1 VTSVEVRQTGVP
13 RVTNYQ
19 PFQRKKNVQKETKQ
33 KSLFERLRESLS
45 PTETRTSKEEG
56 KVVQNVDRTLV
67 IGVHG
72 WAILGGLMTGSP
84 RAVSEELA
92 DYLSDALKKQ
102 NITKIEVLHIYGHGT
117 IIQRVKAHLQFL
129 ALEENRLLLSSCK
142 NIFFSCHSQGCVVGC
157 LLLKEL
163 FDLGWISS
171 EKNIN
176 FLALAGVHHGCFQNL
191 PSDYFSNTKE
201 LFILSQPDNSLS
213 NQHLSALAELLRHG
227 AKIFLMACFLD
238 EVVPLHSALAV
249 GLGVHP
255 NLRRS
260 VYAGA
265 KMNNESN
272 DFILDLF
279 ELLCRC
285 QTTGIQ
291 IDLLPHLSGFFR
303 GRFYQI
309 DIGQN
314 HSNIRLEPQVFN
326 AAAAFF
332 TSFSKRNIIEVVP
345 FRFSSVWWSSILT
358 NSFYGSDLNN
368 YFLKQRIKGLFD
380 VSQQFEITK
389 ELANL
394 RLSFREW
401 RPNQEGEK
409 HLRRTFEA
417 FFPEGKL

>member
-1 VTSVEVRQTGVP
+1 MEVRQSGVP
-13 RVTNYQ
+13 RVTSFG
-19 PFQRKKNVQKETKQ
+19 PFERKKDVQKETKQ
-33 KSLFERLRESLS
+33 KSFFERLRETLS
-45 PTETRTSKEEG
+45 PTKTRTSKEKE
-56 KVVQNVDRTLV
+56 KVPKNLDRTLV

-84 RAVSEELA
+84 RTVSESLA

-102 NITKIEVLHIYGHGT
+102 DITNVDVLHIYGHGT
-117 IIQRVKAHLQFL
+117 IIQRVKAHLKFL
-129 ALEENRLLLSSCK
+129 ASEQNRLLLSSCK
-142 NIFFSCHSQGCVVGC
+142 NIFLSCHSQGCVVGC

-171 EKNIN
+171 DQNIN

-201 LFILSQPDNSLS
+201 LFILSQPDNTLS
-213 NQHLSALAELLRHG
+213 NQHLSALTALLRHG
-227 AKIFLMACFLD
+227 AKIFLMASFFD

-260 VYAGA
+260 VYAGP
-265 KMNNESN
+265 KVNTEST
-272 DFILDLF
+272 DFILDLL

-309 DIGQN
+309 DVGEN
-314 HSNIRLEPQVFN
+314 HTNIRLEPQVFN

-332 TSFSKRNIIEVVP
+332 TSSSTRTIIEKVP
-345 FRFSSVWWSSILT
+345 FRFSSVWWSAILT
-358 NSFYGSDLNN
+358 KSFYGSDLNA
-368 YFLKQRIKGLFD
+368 YFLKQRLQGLFD
-380 VSQQFEITK
+380 VSHHFELMK
-389 ELANL
+389 EMTNL

-401 RPNQEGEK
+401 RPSQESEK
-409 HLRRTFEA
+409 RLRKTFEP